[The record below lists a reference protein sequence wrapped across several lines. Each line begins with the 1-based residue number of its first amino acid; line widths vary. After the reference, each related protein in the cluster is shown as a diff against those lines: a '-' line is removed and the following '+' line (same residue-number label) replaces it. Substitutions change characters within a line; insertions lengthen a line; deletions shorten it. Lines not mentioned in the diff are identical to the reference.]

1 MRRGATVLL
10 MACAAVVECRDASA
24 GSSARAQGT
33 AMTVDGVSV
42 GADGMLRID
51 GTVASL
57 PAPASFRLRTGL
69 GCARDA
75 RLGAATTGHSF
86 AVAMSA
92 EDLGDAFACA
102 IDVAAGDEALPMI
115 TLTPGAEAEAE
126 VDNDDDAGL
135 VLEPTFAIVAA
146 SLDPAAGRLVRFT
159 VAVSDGASDGVDDA
173 RITLG
178 ATTYGAT
185 IAPSEEGRDVAS
197 TAVFDVPARAWAN
210 AVVTNAPAYVDMK
223 MYGGRHR
230 TLTLHPTARRGTLD
244 TSDTLDH

>member
-1 MRRGATVLL
+1 MRRGAMVLV

-24 GSSARAQGT
+24 GSDARAEGT

-57 PAPASFRLRTGL
+57 PAPVSFRLRTGL

-75 RLGAATTGHSF
+75 RLGAATTGHAF

-102 IDVAAGDEALPMI
+102 IDVTAGDEALPMI
-115 TLTPGAEAEAE
+115 TLTPGAEVEAE
-126 VDNDDDAGL
+126 DDDAGL
-135 VLEPTFAIVAA
+135 VLEPTFAVVAA
-146 SLDPAAGRLVRFT
+146 ALDPAAGHLVRFT

-210 AVVTNAPAYVDMK
+210 AVVTSAAAYVDMK
-223 MYGGRHR
+223 IYGGRHR
-230 TLTLHPTARRGTLD
+230 ALTLHPTARLDTLD
-244 TSDTLDH
+244 TLDDDDH